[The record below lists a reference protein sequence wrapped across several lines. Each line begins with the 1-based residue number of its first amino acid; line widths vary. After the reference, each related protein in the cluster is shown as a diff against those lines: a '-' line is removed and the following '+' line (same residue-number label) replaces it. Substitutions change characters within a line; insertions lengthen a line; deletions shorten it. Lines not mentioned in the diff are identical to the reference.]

1 MRNLKISSSLEDYL
15 EAIAEI
21 IESDKHAHSKEIAER
36 LKVSTPSVSN
46 ALQALAARSL
56 IRYQPHSPVT
66 LTHRGK
72 RLANIIRHR
81 HQVMKRF
88 FANILKL
95 SEEEA
100 DDFACK
106 TEHILTEKYKDRFVA
121 LADAIE
127 NRQDCAGL
135 RHYLERHLPSIEGE
149 DSELISLD
157 LLPLGHEATV
167 VNISENLPGIKKFAD
182 IGLVHGSL
190 LQMEGKA
197 PFGDLI
203 RIRVM
208 ESRLS
213 MREKD
218 AANIWVK
225 PLSMSANAAG

>member
-21 IESDKHAHSKEIAER
+21 IESEKHAHSKEIAEK
-36 LKVSTPSVSN
+36 LKVSTPSVSH
-46 ALQALAARSL
+46 ALQALAARGL
-56 IRYQPHSPVT
+56 IRYQPHAPVT
-66 LTHRGK
+66 LTRRGK
-72 RLANIIRHR
+72 KLADAIRHR
-81 HQVMKRF
+81 HQVMKCF

-95 SEEEA
+95 SDEEA

-127 NRQDCAGL
+127 NREDCTGL
-135 RHYLERHLPSIEGE
+135 RKYLDEYLPTIEGE
-149 DSELISLD
+149 DSDIISLD

-167 VNISENLPGIKKFAD
+167 VSISENLPGIKKFAD
-182 IGLVHGSL
+182 LGLVHGSI

-225 PLSMSANAAG
+225 PLNANANAAG